1 MHGDLIKISEDKE
14 KARSMLKMAKQR
26 LEMLDILDTA
36 KYTSLVVEGYYEVI
50 KELIASILSLD
61 GYKTKGEG
69 AHKTLIDYLGDA
81 YDSEFKPS
89 DIYFLDDLRKIR
101 NRINYDGFFV
111 KEEYLVRN
119 KEAIVTIINK
129 LSLLVELRL
138 N

>member
-1 MHGDLIKISEDKE
+1 
-14 KARSMLKMAKQR
+14 MLNT
-26 LEMLDILDTA
+26 LDTA
-36 KYTSLVVEGYYEVI
+36 KYTSLVIEGYYEVI

-69 AHKTLIDYLGDA
+69 THKTLIDYLGDA

-101 NRINYDGFFV
+101 TRINYDGFFV

-119 KEAIVTIINK
+119 KEAIAMIINK
-129 LSLLVELRL
+129 LSLLVEQRL
-138 N
+138 D